1 MMSDFSLLATL
12 WFSAFTSATLLPGT
26 SEAAFAA
33 FLWQRP
39 EAAWAA
45 WLAAGSGN
53 TLGSL
58 TSYWIGC
65 QLPERDQSKLSPRAV
80 SLLLRH
86 GAWLLLLAWLPVA
99 GDALPLAAFERVGMH
114 GSAGS
119 GQVCP
124 LCFDLAGRGVLAL
137 IVGYLKTILMRWDR
151 NT

>member
-1 MMSDFSLLATL
+1 MMSDFSLLAAL

-65 QLPERDQSKLSPRAV
+65 QLSERGQSKLSPSREPAAAA
-80 SLLLRH
+80 RRMAAAF
-86 GAWLLLLAWLPVA
+86 GLAARGRRCFAP
-99 GDALPLAAFERVGMH
+99 GCRLAAFERVGMH
-114 GSAGS
+114 GSAG
-119 GQVCP
+119 G
-124 LCFDLAGRGVLAL
+124 G
-137 IVGYLKTILMRWDR
+137 
-151 NT
+151 

>member
-45 WLAAGSGN
+45 WLAAGSSN

-65 QLPERDQSKLSPRAV
+65 QLPECGQSKLSPRAV
-80 SLLLRH
+80 SLLRRH

>member
-1 MMSDFSLLATL
+1 MMSDFSLLAAL

-39 EAAWAA
+39 EAAWAV

-58 TSYWIGC
+58 TSYCLGR
-65 QLPERDQSKLSPRAV
+65 QLPERGQSKLSPRAV
-80 SLLLRH
+80 SLLRRH

-99 GDALPLAAFERVGMH
+99 GDALPLAAGWLRLNAWACAAALAVGKF
-114 GSAGS
+114 A
-119 GQVCP
+119 
-124 LCFDLAGRGVLAL
+124 RYAL
-137 IVGYLKTILMRWDR
+137 IWQGVEWLL
-151 NT
+151 

>member
-1 MMSDFSLLATL
+1 MMSDFSLLAAL

-58 TSYWIGC
+58 TSYWLGR
-65 QLPERDQSKLSPRAV
+65 QLPERGQSKLSPRAV
-80 SLLLRH
+80 NLLQRY
-86 GAWLLLLAWLPVA
+86 GTWLLVA
-99 GDALPLAAFERVGMH
+99 GDALPLAAGWLRLNAWACTAALAVGKF
-114 GSAGS
+114 A
-119 GQVCP
+119 
-124 LCFDLAGRGVLAL
+124 RYAL
-137 IVGYLKTILMRWDR
+137 IWQGVEWLL
-151 NT
+151 

>member
-1 MMSDFSLLATL
+1 MMSDFSLLAAL
-12 WFSAFTSATLLPGT
+12 WFSAFTSDTLLPGT

-65 QLPERDQSKLSPRAV
+65 QLPERGQSKLSPRAV
-80 SLLLRH
+80 SLLRRY

-99 GDALPLAAFERVGMH
+99 GDALPLAARGRRCFAPGCRLAAFERVGMH
-114 GSAGS
+114 GSAG
-119 GQVCP
+119 G
-124 LCFDLAGRGVLAL
+124 G
-137 IVGYLKTILMRWDR
+137 
-151 NT
+151 